1 MRLRIVLLT
10 CALLC
15 GACSPTYDW
24 REVRDGDGAYTVL
37 LPAKPST
44 HARAIDLDGLKLTMN
59 MTAAEVG
66 DTLFAVGTVRLTDPA
81 QGPRVVQAMRTAL
94 IRNLDGTV
102 VSEKPVQ
109 AGAAAGLQI
118 DVRGKRVRQ
127 GQTVPV
133 RLVARLMAHGGR
145 AWQVL
150 ALGTTQAL
158 DDDRAE
164 TFLASFKPE

>member
-1 MRLRIVLLT
+1 MRLFFIPLF
-10 CALLC
+10 ALLLA
-15 GACSPTYDW
+15 ACSPAYDW
-24 REVRDGDGAYTVL
+24 REVRDKDGAFAVL
-37 LPAKPST
+37 LPAKPSS
-44 HARAIDLDGLKLTMN
+44 HARPIDLDGLQVTMH

-66 DTLFAVGTVRLTDPA
+66 DTLFAVGSVRLADPA
-81 QGPRVVQAMRTAL
+81 QGPRVIQAMRTAL

-102 VSEKPVQ
+102 VSEKSVQ

-133 RLVARLMAHGGR
+133 RLVARLVAHGGR

-150 ALGTTQAL
+150 ALGTVQAL
-158 DDDRAE
+158 DDEKAE
-164 TFLASFKPE
+164 TFLGSFKPE